1 MHTQIPFRFSSKVQ
15 QFVHNN
21 NSIIVSVSPHF
32 VRRSHCLP
40 RNMQN
45 CVTHSNAMLSRGIGD
60 EMPAPV
66 VCPLEHD
73 WEHRGVII
81 GSTTLPLSDD
91 GNGSIHN
98 FSRGR
103 FNMPL
108 IPEVPDHTLPCQRPP
123 ADKRLPLILLPRGC
137 STAALHNPT
146 SLIVW
151 PKDRTFIMSSSH
163 SSR

>member
-1 MHTQIPFRFSSKVQ
+1 
-15 QFVHNN
+15 
-21 NSIIVSVSPHF
+21 
-32 VRRSHCLP
+32 
-40 RNMQN
+40 
-45 CVTHSNAMLSRGIGD
+45 
-60 EMPAPV
+60 MPAPV

-146 SLIVW
+146 SPIVW

-163 SSR
+163 SRDTDTLVRRTLSDMTAPILQPYDQESRHDWLLGLTDEYCPARCQKLIRKQSFLGG